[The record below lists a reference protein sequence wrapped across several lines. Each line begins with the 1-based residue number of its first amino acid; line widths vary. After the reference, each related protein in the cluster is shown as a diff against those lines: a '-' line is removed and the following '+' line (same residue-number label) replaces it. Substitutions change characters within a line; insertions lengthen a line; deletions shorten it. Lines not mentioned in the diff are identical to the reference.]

1 MLIIKNLKTKI
12 VMETLLH
19 YVWKYRLYNPETLTT
34 LTGNSVFII
43 DPGTHNTNA
52 GPDFFNAKIRL
63 DNETWAGNIEIH
75 SHASDWVKHGHHTD
89 KAYNSVI
96 LHVVEHPNADVQAE
110 NGRLIP
116 QLVLPIPEKVKENYE
131 YLLSRNTLTPCLA
144 QIHEIP
150 ILYLT
155 DWLNALSIERLERK
169 TADLYKLLHDYK
181 NSWGDVFYITL
192 SRNFGFGINNEAFER
207 LAKSLPL
214 KHILKH
220 KDSSLQVEAL
230 FFGQAGLLNDA
241 DDKIQDDYYS
251 SLKKEY
257 DFLRKKFKL
266 KPLEGH
272 IFKSLRIR
280 PNNFP
285 HIKIA
290 QLAALIRT
298 QDTLFSQMLE
308 LEDIPVLRSLFISE
322 LIPYWETHYLFGKTS
337 ARQKKMIGLSAQN
350 VILIN
355 TVIPVLF
362 AYGKSKNQPHI
373 QEKAIRLLEQIKPE
387 SNYAVNEFAKSGIIP
402 CHAGD
407 SQALLQLQKE
417 YCEKKKCIF
426 CRIGH
431 KLLSK

>member
-1 MLIIKNLKTKI
+1 
-12 VMETLLH
+12 METLLH
-19 YVWKYRLYNPETLTT
+19 YIWKYRLYNPETLTT

-52 GPDFFNAKIRL
+52 GPDFFNAKIRI

-75 SHASDWVKHGHHTD
+75 SYASDWVKHGHHTD
-89 KAYNSVI
+89 KAYDSVI
-96 LHVVEHPNADVQAE
+96 LHVVEHPNANIQAE
-110 NGRLIP
+110 NGRFIP
-116 QLVLPIPEKVKENYE
+116 QLVLSIPEKIKGNYE
-131 YLLSRNTLTPCLA
+131 FLLSRNTLIPCLT
-144 QIHEIP
+144 QISEIP
-150 ILYLT
+150 KLYLT
-155 DWLNALSIERLERK
+155 DWINALSIERLERK
-169 TADLYKLLHDYK
+169 TDNLYKLLRDYK
-181 NSWGDVFYITL
+181 DNWGEVFYITL

-207 LAKSLPL
+207 LARSLPL

-230 FFGQAGLLNDA
+230 FFGQAGLLND
-241 DDKIQDDYYS
+241 DDDGKIQDDYYC

-257 DFLRKKFKL
+257 DFLHKKFNL

-290 QLAALIRT
+290 QLASLIRT

-308 LEDIPVLRSLFISE
+308 LDNIPALRNLFISE
-322 LIPYWETHYLFGKTS
+322 LNQYWETHYLFGKIS
-337 ARQKKMIGLSAQN
+337 SKKKKIIGLSAQN
-350 VILIN
+350 GILIN
-355 TVIPVLF
+355 TAIPVLF
-362 AYGKSKNQPHI
+362 AYGKSKNQPQI
-373 QEKAIRLLEQIKPE
+373 QEKAIQFLEQIKPE
-387 SNYAVNEFAKSGIIP
+387 NNYIVNEFVKFGITP